1 MEKASQQLVVSYFHS
16 YKAVFELAQ
25 GLPDSTIL
33 EKLKQGGRCLRIK
46 NFQGYSRSSMENFLE
61 LIKNNAEYTQ
71 GRPRKIHVKFTVVLG
86 FDLEISEGCN
96 ILMLPN
102 FQGWSFLRFFF
113 GLEISEEC
121 NIHNFTKFPGVEFCF
136 TWNFQGY
143 REKPKQFQGFFFKK
157 KYVLNP
163 LFHPPPPVSFFLP
176 EQPIPKQLT

>member
-16 YKAVFELAQ
+16 YKAVFELAL

-33 EKLKQGGRCLRIK
+33 EKLKQEGRCLRIQ
-46 NFQGYSRSSMENFLE
+46 NFQGYSSSMENFQG
-61 LIKNNAEYTQ
+61 LIKINAEYTH
-71 GRPRKIHVKFTVVLG
+71 GRPRKIHVKFPVVLG
-86 FDLEISEGCN
+86 FDLEISDGCN

-143 REKPKQFQGFFFKK
+143 REKPKQFQGFFSKK
-157 KYVLNP
+157 SMSSTP
-163 LFHPPPPVSFFLP
+163 SSTPVSFFLP
-176 EQPIPKQLT
+176 Q